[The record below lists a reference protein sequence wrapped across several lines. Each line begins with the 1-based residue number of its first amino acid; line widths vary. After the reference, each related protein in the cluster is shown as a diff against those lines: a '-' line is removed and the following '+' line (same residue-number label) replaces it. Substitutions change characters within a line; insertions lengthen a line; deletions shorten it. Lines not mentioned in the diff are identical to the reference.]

1 MGRNIIETVLGAVVL
16 VVAAFFLAFALKTAD
31 ANKIQGYIVTA
42 NFPRADGLK
51 NGSDVMVNGVKVGN
65 VLGQELLT
73 APGKDQF
80 LVKVSMTIDPK
91 VQLPTDTVA
100 LIANESLLG
109 GRYLSLEIGVDED
122 NIRTDGTGHIYH
134 TQPPLRLDDLIGKL
148 MFSPKSDG
156 KKDAPAPEPTP
167 KKSETDDYSF
177 GAPVKPLAPATN
189 AEISKPAP
197 VLAPVNVE
205 PPPRVEETKPAEP
218 AKVDV
223 VPNPATVQSNSDPI
237 SKVEPPVKKPHID
250 TRTWYDLQ
258 KSGAATLEDAAKDAA
273 GKMIPKPMPLPEHP

>member
-51 NGSDVMVNGVKVGN
+51 NGSDVMVNGVKVGT
-65 VLGQELLT
+65 VMGQELLT

-109 GRYLSLEIGVDED
+109 GRYLSLEIGVDEE
-122 NIRTDGTGHIYH
+122 NVRTDGTGHIYH

-156 KKDAPAPEPTP
+156 KKDSPVSEPNP
-167 KKSETDDYSF
+167 KKSEIDDYSN
-177 GAPVKPLAPATN
+177 GAQTKSVVPAVNAETLKTAPVA
-189 AEISKPAP
+189 
-197 VLAPVNVE
+197 VE
-205 PPPRVEETKPAEP
+205 TPHIEETKPTEPYKAE
-218 AKVDV
+218 V
-223 VPNPATVQSNSDPI
+223 VPVPATVPPNSDPI
-237 SKVEPPVKKPHID
+237 GKTEQPVKKQHID

-258 KSGAATLEDAAKDAA
+258 KSGATTLEDASKDAAKDAA
-273 GKMIPKPMPLPEHP
+273 GKMIPKTLPLPEHP

>member
-51 NGSDVMVNGVKVGN
+51 NGSDVMVNGVKVGT

-80 LVKVSMTIDPK
+80 LVKVAMTIDSK

-122 NIRTDGTGHIYH
+122 NIRTDGTGHIHH

-167 KKSETDDYSF
+167 TPKKSEADDYTYGSS
-177 GAPVKPLAPATN
+177 P
-189 AEISKPAP
+189 KPAVPAVNTEIPKP
-197 VLAPVNVE
+197 VPVPVG
-205 PPPRVEETKPAEP
+205 PSHAEESRPAEP
-218 AKVDV
+218 VKVDV
-223 VPNPATVQSNSDPI
+223 VPAPATVPSNSDPI

-258 KSGAATLEDAAKDAA
+258 KSGATGLEDAAKDAA
-273 GKMIPKPMPLPEHP
+273 EKMVPKTVPLPESP